1 MVTCNAVALVEHCVQ
16 DAMLPA
22 LSVRLTTPL
31 SIPAFVTEALVS
43 VSVATAV
50 SGVCAVLWALIDL
63 E

>member
-1 MVTCNAVALVEHCVQ
+1 MALVEHCVQ

-22 LSVRLTTPL
+22 LSVGLATPL

>member
-1 MVTCNAVALVEHCVQ
+1 
-16 DAMLPA
+16 MLPA
-22 LSVRLTTPL
+22 LSVGLATPL